1 MRSLI
6 KVSDLPDKEFFLV
19 WCDLAEACY
28 FGQAD
33 QVKEYIRKMTTLPE
47 AMEFGR
53 SFVWAFQQY
62 FPHEKGELTRLRELW
77 SLDENN
83 YRKR

>member
-1 MRSLI
+1 
-6 KVSDLPDKEFFLV
+6 
-19 WCDLAEACY
+19 
-28 FGQAD
+28 
-33 QVKEYIRKMTTLPE
+33 MTTLPE

-62 FPHEKGELTRLRELW
+62 FPDEKGELTRLRELW